1 MKQKNLLFRFEAKI
15 KIKVLTPALSASR
28 FSVAH
33 AVEKV
38 PLLWSCQPYQERD
51 DGFKPET
58 GVLLRTIELSH
69 LLGKFANALNILIVL

>member
-1 MKQKNLLFRFEAKI
+1 MEKVKEEHRVQLKTKVTNETKNLLFRFEAKI

-28 FSVAH
+28 FSVVH

-38 PLLWSCQPYQERD
+38 PLLWSCQPYQESD

-58 GVLLRTIELSH
+58 GVLLPLS
-69 LLGKFANALNILIVL
+69 